1 MVFLRINRLV
11 PLIPHHYAWGMRYTG
26 WLLLFLFGLV
36 SPVEAEIYKW
46 MDADG
51 VVQYSDEPRPGAK
64 PITLPE
70 VSSYQFRIPEPIE
83 PLKGKKQAGK
93 NPAASPS
100 PNPGSPTE
108 RQFRILS
115 PTNNQVIP
123 SNSGQTLVQFD
134 VTPPL
139 GQKELIRLQLDG
151 ETVADKVVTSIV
163 LLPNLSTGSHVLEAR
178 ILDPTGK
185 TIQRAKTVL
194 IHVQ

>member
-1 MVFLRINRLV
+1 MKYL
-11 PLIPHHYAWGMRYTG
+11 
-26 WLLLFLFGLV
+26 WLLLILLV
-36 SPVEAEIYKW
+36 APVEAEIYKW
-46 MDADG
+46 VDADG

-70 VSSYQFRIPEPIE
+70 ASSYQFRIPEPIE

-93 NPAASPS
+93 NPAI
-100 PNPGSPTE
+100 PGPGPGPATE

-123 SNSGQTLVQFD
+123 PNAGQTLVQFD
-134 VTPPL
+134 VNPPL

-151 ETVADKVVTSIV
+151 ETVADKVITSIV
-163 LLPNLSTGSHVLEAR
+163 LLPSLSTGSHVLEAR